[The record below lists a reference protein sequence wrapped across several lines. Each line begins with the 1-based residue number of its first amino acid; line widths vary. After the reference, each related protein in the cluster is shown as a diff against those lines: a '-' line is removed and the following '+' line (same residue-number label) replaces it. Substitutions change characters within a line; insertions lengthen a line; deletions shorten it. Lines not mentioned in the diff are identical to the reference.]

1 MKIRKYLKDK
11 ILYIISTCILLCI
24 IILLLSA
31 FKSNKELIITIAIIY
46 LLNAILFLVFDY
58 LKRKK
63 FYDFFLN
70 NLEKFDKKYLI
81 VEMLKKPNFLE
92 VIK

>member
-46 LLNAILFLVFDY
+46 
-58 LKRKK
+58 
-63 FYDFFLN
+63 
-70 NLEKFDKKYLI
+70 
-81 VEMLKKPNFLE
+81 
-92 VIK
+92 